1 MYTSQLSVASVEFNQ
16 HQDQGMRQYQHGT
29 GELTVSDLIT
39 LMYKISMNLFC
50 GLGFA
55 MAFIMLKVFDGD
67 NNWFVITMKVISAA
81 AIILWLISMAYI
93 CFFLFNNV
101 FLEK

>member
-1 MYTSQLSVASVEFNQ
+1 MHVTDVKWQL
-16 HQDQGMRQYQHGT
+16 QYIAQNRKQSQHGT
-29 GELTVSDLIT
+29 GELTVSEPIT

-67 NNWFVITMKVISAA
+67 NNWFVIMMKVISAA

-101 FLEK
+101 FLKY

>member
-1 MYTSQLSVASVEFNQ
+1 MLSTYA
-16 HQDQGMRQYQHGT
+16 T
-29 GELTVSDLIT
+29 GELTVSDPIT

-55 MAFIMLKVFDGD
+55 MAFIMLKVFDGN
-67 NNWFVITMKVISAA
+67 NNWFVITMKVISAT
-81 AIILWLISMAYI
+81 AIILWLISMVYI

-101 FLEK
+101 FVEK

>member
-29 GELTVSDLIT
+29 GELTVSDPIT

-67 NNWFVITMKVISAA
+67 NNWFVIMMKVISAA

-101 FLEK
+101 FLKY